1 METIR
6 NLVPASARA
15 TWYAVASALVAALV
29 SWGVLDDTAAP
40 AITGVAIAAV
50 TLIFALLHSDTP
62 WRQAVYG
69 LAAALGVLGVYLGWG
84 SEVQMDALLAV
95 IAPVLGLGTAAA
107 TTNPGEYVGEHR
119 VDENHH

>member
-6 NLVPASARA
+6 NFIPASARA

-40 AITGVAIAAV
+40 AITGVIIATV
-50 TLIFALLHSDTP
+50 TLVFALLHSDTP

-69 LAAALGVLGVYLGWG
+69 LAAALGVLGVYLGWC

-119 VDENHH
+119 LGE